1 MRFYLLHKN
10 LLDFLGKLFKV
21 EGGGS
26 FQWEHHLIIGGAH
39 LLNDAPKGQ
48 SRFSGYGEKRYLPLI
63 VSLRIATVC
72 FTFVYTVHTYGLIGV
87 FWFNLS
93 IRMDCY
99 IVTFSALYSFEE
111 R

>member
-21 EGGGS
+21 GGGGS
-26 FQWEHHLIIGGAH
+26 FQWEHHLIIGEAH

-48 SRFSGYGEKRYLPLI
+48 SRFFWVWGKEIPVI

-87 FWFNLS
+87 FWSDLS
-93 IRMDCY
+93 IRMDFY
-99 IVTFSALYSFEE
+99 IVTFSILYSLEE

>member
-1 MRFYLLHKN
+1 MHFYLLHKN

-21 EGGGS
+21 GGGGS
-26 FQWEHHLIIGGAH
+26 FQWEHHLIIGKAH

-48 SRFSGYGEKRYLPLI
+48 SRFFWVWEKEIPAI
-63 VSLRIATVC
+63 ISLRIATVC
-72 FTFVYTVHTYGLIGV
+72 FAFVYTVHTYGLIGV
-87 FWFNLS
+87 LWYSLS

>member
-26 FQWEHHLIIGGAH
+26 FQWEHHLIIGEAH

-48 SRFSGYGEKRYLPLI
+48 SRFFWVWGKEIPTI
-63 VSLRIATVC
+63 VSLRIATVR
-72 FTFVYTVHTYGLIGV
+72 FAFVYTVHTYGLIGV
-87 FWFNLS
+87 FWSGLS

-99 IVTFSALYSFEE
+99 IVTFSDLYSFEE

>member
-1 MRFYLLHKN
+1 M
-10 LLDFLGKLFKV
+10 GAA
-21 EGGGS
+21 GS
-26 FQWEHHLIIGGAH
+26 FQWGHHLIIDKAH

-48 SRFSGYGEKRYLPLI
+48 SRFFWVWGKEIPVI

-87 FWFNLS
+87 FWSDLS

-99 IVTFSALYSFEE
+99 IATFSDLYSFEE

>member
-21 EGGGS
+21 GGGGS
-26 FQWEHHLIIGGAH
+26 FQWGHHLIIGEAH

-48 SRFSGYGEKRYLPLI
+48 SRFSGYGGKEIPAI

-72 FTFVYTVHTYGLIGV
+72 FTLVYAVHTYGLIGV
-87 FWFNLS
+87 FWSDLS

-99 IVTFSALYSFEE
+99 IVTFSDLYSFEE

>member
-1 MRFYLLHKN
+1 MSFYLLHKN

-21 EGGGS
+21 GGGGS
-26 FQWEHHLIIGGAH
+26 FQWGHHLIIGEAH

-48 SRFSGYGEKRYLPLI
+48 SRFFWVWGKEIPVI

-72 FTFVYTVHTYGLIGV
+72 FTFVCVVHTYRLIRV
-87 FWFNLS
+87 FWSDLS

>member
-26 FQWEHHLIIGGAH
+26 FQWGHHLIIDKAH

-48 SRFSGYGEKRYLPLI
+48 SRFFWVWEKEIPAI

-72 FTFVYTVHTYGLIGV
+72 FTLVYTVHTYGLIEV
-87 FWFNLS
+87 LWSSLS

-99 IVTFSALYSFEE
+99 IVTFSDLYSFEE